1 MLSKLFAER
10 LVKIATD
17 RYVES
22 KTKTKALNI
31 AKLQYKADSLAS
43 LLNNKT
49 FAAAV
54 SQQSLVDANPAL
66 RTAPIASEIS
76 SREKTMAATI
86 FAEVVKNLEM
96 SKTILNQETPIIQMV
111 DQSTLPLPK
120 EKVSK
125 LKSLIAGGFLAAFL
139 IILLLL
145 GNKWLRSQLIG

>member
-1 MLSKLFAER
+1 
-10 LVKIATD
+10 
-17 RYVES
+17 VES
-22 KTKTKALNI
+22 KTKTKAINI
-31 AKLQYKADSLAS
+31 AKLQYKADSLAA

-49 FAAAV
+49 YAAAV

-96 SKTILNQETPIIQMV
+96 SKTILSQETPVIQMV

-125 LKSLIAGGFLAAFL
+125 LKSLIMGGLLAVFLVIVF
-139 IILLLL
+139 LL
-145 GNKWLRSQLIG
+145 GNKWLLSQLKS